1 MGRQHEPEGRGG
13 RRQAGDRQRGRRH
26 ARGLER
32 QAHGPYR
39 PGRTLDQEA
48 RQELLRLQAARQ
60 TWMPA
65 TSWCASSRS
74 APPMP
79 TMARHLADVL
89 DPSNTRSRVLADR
102 GYDSGAN
109 RNVLEEH
116 HLKGGIA
123 RRTLA
128 GKEPGA
134 RLKARN
140 RAISRTRAWVEH
152 VFAGLHQLGGKTVRA
167 HAGAQYVGHHA

>member
-1 MGRQHEPEGRGG
+1 
-13 RRQAGDRQRGRRH
+13 
-26 ARGLER
+26 
-32 QAHGPYR
+32 
-39 PGRTLDQEA
+39 
-48 RQELLRLQAARQ
+48 
-60 TWMPA
+60 MPA
-65 TSWCASSRS
+65 TNKLVRKLKVS
-74 APPMP
+74 AANADGGQ
-79 TMARHLADVL
+79 TLADVL

-123 RRTLA
+123 RRTQA

-140 RAISRTRAWVEH
+140 RAISRTRARVEH
-152 VFAGLHQLGGKTVRA
+152 VFAGLHQLGGKTVRTLTLA
-167 HAGAQYVGHHA
+167 RNTLAITLKRR

>member
-1 MGRQHEPEGRGG
+1 
-13 RRQAGDRQRGRRH
+13 
-26 ARGLER
+26 
-32 QAHGPYR
+32 
-39 PGRTLDQEA
+39 
-48 RQELLRLQAARQ
+48 
-60 TWMPA
+60 
-65 TSWCASSRS
+65 
-74 APPMP
+74 MP

-89 DPSNTRSRVLADR
+89 DPSNTRSRVLVDR

-167 HAGAQYVGHHA
+167 LTLARNTLAITLKCVLYNLKRLVWLAAHDLA